1 MILKGKLVV
10 IAMVITSLA
19 FVVAAVAA
27 SSSVAVSISSLGR
40 RLLKSVRPPPNG
52 LVPPLSPSKWI
63 YPTANSI
70 SNNTTKLK
78 EEIMKSTYT
87 QRISIEAICDE
98 ESDRGILFAYF
109 LYVLPWYSSKLI

>member
-52 LVPPLSPSKWI
+52 LIPPYRLLSG
-63 YPTANSI
+63 
-70 SNNTTKLK
+70 
-78 EEIMKSTYT
+78 YT
-87 QRISIEAICDE
+87 LPRTQ
-98 ESDRGILFAYF
+98 F
-109 LYVLPWYSSKLI
+109 LTIQQN